1 MNMPA
6 ERRDPASK
14 ARLFIPTTRERS
26 LIRDQRQLTRSLEE
40 VEKMKQELQNIMNS
54 LKDKE

>member
-1 MNMPA
+1 MPA

-26 LIRDQRQLTRSLEE
+26 LVRDQRQLTRSLEE
-40 VEKMKQELQNIMNS
+40 VEKMKQELQDIMNS

>member
-1 MNMPA
+1 MPA

-26 LIRDQRQLTRSLEE
+26 LVRDQRQLTQSLEE
-40 VEKMKQELQNIMNS
+40 VEKIKQELQNMMDT
-54 LKDKE
+54 LKNKE